1 MATSSSGLPR
11 KRASDSVG
19 LGMRIAAFLVSC
31 VIWVR
36 VASAAPGVITAPRV
50 DVYLAPSEVANVDSQ
65 LVSGDP
71 VCVVDRQD
79 DPSGAHPG
87 WLAIRRA
94 GGIGFVR
101 GDAVDLRVTS
111 PAAAQRCEDAAR
123 GPVDPSA
130 PAAGTFMPRHPVRI
144 SLGFGLGATW
154 LREQAAVQHHIGSLA
169 ANINGTLG
177 LTLYDLVT
185 ISGLGGGALPA
196 DHASFSQDVMPLG
209 GGDPTTQTS
218 HLEVQ
223 NWSIAGGLRTPFL
236 ILRTRAVGVF
246 AGALFA
252 DAGWSYI
259 HGIRSIEHC
268 INCRKEDLDLASGSF
283 WRAGF
288 DLASD
293 TSTPR
298 SRIRASWGLSVA
310 YQRYDGDAGLIQA
323 LTLGFTIWV
332 L

>member
-1 MATSSSGLPR
+1 
-11 KRASDSVG
+11 
-19 LGMRIAAFLVSC
+19 MRIAACLVSF
-31 VIWVR
+31 VVWVR
-36 VASAAPGVITAPRV
+36 VASAAPGVIAAPRV
-50 DVYLAPSEVANVDSQ
+50 EVHLAPSEIANVDYQ
-65 LVSGDP
+65 LVSGVP

-79 DPSGAHPG
+79 DASGDHPG
-87 WLAIRRA
+87 WLAIRRP

-101 GDAVDLRVTS
+101 SEAVDLTVTS
-111 PAAAQRCEDAAR
+111 PDAVQRCEDAAR

-130 PAAGTFMPRHPVRI
+130 PAAGTFMSRHPVRI
-144 SLGFGLGATW
+144 SLGLGLGATW
-154 LREQAAVQHHIGSLA
+154 LREQAAAQHHIGSVA

-196 DHASFSQDVMPLG
+196 DDASFSQDIMPLG
-209 GGDPTTQTS
+209 GGDPSTQTS

-223 NWSIAGGLRTPFL
+223 NWSFAAGLRTPFL
-236 ILRTRAVGVF
+236 VLRRRAVGVF

-268 INCRKEDLDLASGSF
+268 VDCRKEDLDLASGSF

-288 DLASD
+288 DLESD
-293 TSTPR
+293 TSTPS
-298 SRIRASWGLSVA
+298 SRIRASWGLSFA
-310 YQRYDGDAGLIQA
+310 YQRYNGDAGLIQA
-323 LTLGFTIWV
+323 FTLGFMIWV